1 VPLNEYEFKKVAN
14 VQSQLENLVEKNY
27 YLHTSAR
34 EAYRSYLLAYAS
46 HKLKDVFNVHT
57 LNLLSVA
64 KSFGFMQPPR
74 VGFLPAASLN
84 ACMAATVDWQH
95 ALA

>member
-1 VPLNEYEFKKVAN
+1 MQAAKVPLNEYEFKKVAN
-14 VQSQLENLVEKNY
+14 VQSQLESLVEKNY

-34 EAYRSYLLAYAS
+34 EAYRSYLLAYAA

-64 KSFGFMQPPR
+64 KSFGFVQPPR
-74 VGFLPAASLN
+74 VGQLN
-84 ACMAATVDWQH
+84 MP
-95 ALA
+95 LLSEI